1 MLPRHCSCTLLHH
14 CSHTLPCHH
23 SHTPPCYHSH
33 MPPCCCPGTLPPCHH
48 SHTPPQPHPS
58 WSFPLPQPLHKG
70 DLSCNPVPAPPSTL
84 TAGAEVH
91 HLPAPL
97 PILQGVR
104 EFVTLE
110 QLVLLLKDL
119 SPESEAM
126 GPTSTL
132 LFHST
137 SVCFIQMAFSL
148 KLFMYAPETSRLCCP
163 IKHRLATSQ

>member
-70 DLSCNPVPAPPSTL
+70 DPSCNPVPAPPSAL

-91 HLPAPL
+91 PLPAPP

-110 QLVLLLKDL
+110 HLVLLLKDSAPDTCAL
-119 SPESEAM
+119 
-126 GPTSTL
+126 GHHTSIY
-132 LFHST
+132 
-137 SVCFIQMAFSL
+137 FIDI
-148 KLFMYAPETSRLCCP
+148 YV
-163 IKHRLATSQ
+163 